1 LVIFIIYLAFN
12 VPSLN
17 PKIETK
23 PGSGTSSLDTN
34 VFAEAIQVD
43 SMLETVEC
51 VKLLQMTRKRLLKV
65 STSAAGEYISKLLV
79 SHHFMQNILNIL
91 ESCPYHEDDRY
102 KTALELLVLI
112 LCESSSQSEY
122 FQSTAVI
129 DDLKR
134 LLRCF
139 EALADYKDQQSR
151 TVLADASTI
160 SNIPEARMQ
169 DEKLYLAALRSLAAI
184 TINCPDFR
192 DYLSSRNALATSL
205 RLSSHA
211 TGAFET
217 FTKEKVTTT
226 ISHNP
231 AIVLWTMRFIA
242 VMTLDHAE
250 NQAAFYYAN
259 GLSIIQTILDNFK
272 EEREIT
278 RYTLLALLNLLNTP
292 SSDQYSYHL
301 SNSRQSS
308 YSVAQARQ
316 NCLLLGLAET
326 IIHCESARFPD
337 DRDIVQSARRIGQLL
352 YSNYS

>member
-1 LVIFIIYLAFN
+1 
-12 VPSLN
+12 
-17 PKIETK
+17 
-23 PGSGTSSLDTN
+23 
-34 VFAEAIQVD
+34 
-43 SMLETVEC
+43 M
-51 VKLLQMTRKRLLKV
+51 
-65 STSAAGEYISKLLV
+65 
-79 SHHFMQNILNIL
+79 
-91 ESCPYHEDDRY
+91 
-102 KTALELLVLI
+102 LI

-122 FQSTAVI
+122 FQTTAVI

-211 TGAFET
+211 TGAAET
-217 FTKEKVTTT
+217 FTKKEKLTTT

-242 VMTLDHAE
+242 VCNLRFVCF
-250 NQAAFYYAN
+250 FYF
-259 GLSIIQTILDNFK
+259 LII
-272 EEREIT
+272 
-278 RYTLLALLNLLNTP
+278 
-292 SSDQYSYHL
+292 
-301 SNSRQSS
+301 
-308 YSVAQARQ
+308 SV
-316 NCLLLGLAET
+316 
-326 IIHCESARFPD
+326 
-337 DRDIVQSARRIGQLL
+337 
-352 YSNYS
+352 